1 MITYKITNDK
11 LFFNKVV
18 DLDTYGLHM
27 KEIIITD
34 IILVSMAVVIIAL
47 PFILLEYR
55 YRKNMKEI
63 YKQYTKEARRLD
75 KLYDKYKNEDV

>member
-1 MITYKITNDK
+1 
-11 LFFNKVV
+11 
-18 DLDTYGLHM
+18 M
-27 KEIIITD
+27 KEIIITN
-34 IILVSMAVVIIAL
+34 IILASMAVVIIAL

-63 YKQYTKEARRLD
+63 YKQYTKEAKRLD

>member
-1 MITYKITNDK
+1 
-11 LFFNKVV
+11 
-18 DLDTYGLHM
+18 M